1 MRTWTKSACVVLAW
15 SILSVVLMAAGMK
28 GSVHPAQANTRT
40 TGSTEII
47 LTSIQSAAAPAA
59 PAAPAVTGT
68 SPATTYVV
76 QPGDTLSGIAARFGI
91 QGGWPPLYT
100 SNLKAIGWNP
110 NVLHPGTA
118 LVLPGPARVHYT
130 VSAGDTLSGIAAGLG
145 IRGGWPALYTANR
158 RVIGSDP
165 NALQPGTVL
174 RLPGVAATPA
184 ASGVTPR
191 RHPAP
196 PPAPAPAK
204 HRPHPVTKGASAS
217 TGMPPWLKIMLVTL
231 GLLILVALL
240 NEPVLAALR
249 RRQKAALEAAAPGT
263 AGAAWRMWSPPAN
276 PERASIVLADH
287 DRLVVTCSQ
296 RDQAVYVLRPPGED
310 PRAILRVARLVLPE
324 DLYWELARQLGVPA
338 VEPVE

>member
-15 SILSVVLMAAGMK
+15 SILSVALMVIGMT

-40 TGSTEII
+40 ASRTEVI
-47 LTSIQSAAAPAA
+47 LTSIKSAAAPAA

-68 SPATTYVV
+68 SPATMYVV

-118 LVLPGPARVHYT
+118 LVLPGPARARYT
-130 VSAGDTLSGIAAGLG
+130 VSAGDTLSGIAASLRV
-145 IRGGWPALYTANR
+145 RGGWPALYAANR

-174 RLPGVAATPA
+174 RLPGVAAAPHT
-184 ASGVTPR
+184 SGVTPGKR
-191 RHPAP
+191 PARP
-196 PPAPAPAK
+196 QAPAPAR
-204 HRPHPVTKGASAS
+204 HRHHRVTAAASAPA
-217 TGMPPWLKIMLVTL
+217 GMPRWLKTMLVAL

-240 NEPVLAALR
+240 AEPVLAALR
-249 RRQKAALEAAAPGT
+249 AGGKRR
-263 AGAAWRMWSPPAN
+263 S
-276 PERASIVLADH
+276 
-287 DRLVVTCSQ
+287 
-296 RDQAVYVLRPPGED
+296 RPPNRARPALPGSSAVRQP
-310 PRAILRVARLVLPE
+310 PRNGSASSSPTTI
-324 DLYWELARQLGVPA
+324 GSS
-338 VEPVE
+338 

>member
-15 SILSVVLMAAGMK
+15 SILSAALVAIGMS

-40 TGSTEII
+40 AGSTEII
-47 LTSIQSAAAPAA
+47 LTSTQSAAVPPAPAA
-59 PAAPAVTGT
+59 RAVTGT
-68 SPATTYVV
+68 SPATRYVV
-76 QPGDTLSGIAARFGI
+76 QPGDTLSGIAARFDI

-110 NVLHPGTA
+110 DALHPGTA
-118 LVLPGPARVHYT
+118 LVLPGLARVRYT

-145 IRGGWPALYTANR
+145 VHGGWPALYAANR

-174 RLPGVAATPA
+174 RLPRVATPP

-204 HRPHPVTKGASAS
+204 HRPHPVAKGAPTS
-217 TGMPPWLKIMLVTL
+217 TGMPPWLKTMLVAL

-240 NEPVLAALR
+240 AEPVLAALR
-249 RRQKAALEAAAPGT
+249 RRQKAALDAAEPGT
-263 AGAAWRMWSPPAN
+263 ADPAWQLWSPPAT
-276 PERASIVLADH
+276 PERACIVLADH
-287 DRLVVTCSQ
+287 DRLVVTCSKH
-296 RDQAVYVLRPPGED
+296 DETVYVLRPPGED
-310 PRAILRVARLVLPE
+310 PRAILRVARLVLAE
-324 DLYWELARQLGVPA
+324 RAYWELARQLGVPA